1 MLLYNT
7 LFPEQEEEN
16 QLNDIWNYLEG
27 SYSEREEAT
36 AEIYKDQGTKIAW
49 SNSTSLI
56 WETELFDLENNTR
69 KMWYLNGTL
78 ETLYLFLKHA
88 SLTLQHVTITCC

>member
-16 QLNDIWNYLEG
+16 QLNDIWNYVEG

-36 AEIYKDQGTKIAW
+36 AEIYKD
-49 SNSTSLI
+49 
-56 WETELFDLENNTR
+56 
-69 KMWYLNGTL
+69 
-78 ETLYLFLKHA
+78 
-88 SLTLQHVTITCC
+88 

>member
-27 SYSEREEAT
+27 SYSER
-36 AEIYKDQGTKIAW
+36 KRQQLKSTKIK
-49 SNSTSLI
+49 
-56 WETELFDLENNTR
+56 DL
-69 KMWYLNGTL
+69 K
-78 ETLYLFLKHA
+78 
-88 SLTLQHVTITCC
+88 